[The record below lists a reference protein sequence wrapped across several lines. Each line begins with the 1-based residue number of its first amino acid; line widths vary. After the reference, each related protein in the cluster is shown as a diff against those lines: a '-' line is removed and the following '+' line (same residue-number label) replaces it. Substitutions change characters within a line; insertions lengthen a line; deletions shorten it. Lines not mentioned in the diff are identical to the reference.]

1 MRSIDVADYVTP
13 AAVVLAWYLPD
24 IPRSLFDATAAATTP
39 KTTTEVVVETSACA
53 ARWFGLEPPP
63 GEATKMMMMMMT
75 RRYPRPLFA
84 PGRLDLPLEI
94 QIGTTRTS
102 LFVMPR
108 RKRPRQ

>member
-1 MRSIDVADYVTP
+1 MRSIAVVGDVTP
-13 AAVVLAWYLPD
+13 AADVLAWYLPD

-39 KTTTEVVVETSACA
+39 KLTTEVVVETSACA
-53 ARWFGLEPPP
+53 ARRFGFEPPP
-63 GEATKMMMMMMT
+63 GEARKMMMMMT

-94 QIGTTRTS
+94 QIGTKHTS
-102 LFVMPR
+102 FCVTPR